1 MPPIT
6 RILLIAS
13 LALLAPALMSAQT
26 PDAKPAAKKAR
37 SKKSSGVKVGT
48 ATVVSDD
55 SGPKLI
61 STTGGGGADNKWPS
75 FEALQKAA
83 ETQNPDALYEL
94 GQMYL
99 DGTPD
104 TPKNIT
110 RAMLYLDDAA
120 QLGHTAAN
128 FRLGKLYADGTETPR
143 DYAKGLKYYKT
154 AALAGDA
161 TAQHNIG
168 AMLSSGRGVK
178 RDYVEGLAWLIV
190 AAEKNIEAAQSEKK
204 LREFLAK
211 YPKTIA
217 AGEARAEALAKELA
231 AAKTAREPTVAPAP
245 FKPAPMKIDIAP
257 IAPTVDPMPITPMP
271 APFTNTN

>member
-1 MPPIT
+1 MQPTI
-6 RILLIAS
+6 RILIIAS
-13 LALLAPALMSAQT
+13 LALLAPVIAQARESGAT
-26 PDAKPAAKKAR
+26 AKKSR
-37 SKKSSGVKVGT
+37 SKKSSSVKVGT

-83 ETQNPDALYEL
+83 ENQNPDALYEL

-99 DGTPD
+99 DGTPE
-104 TPKNIT
+104 TPKNVT

-128 FRLGKLYADGTETPR
+128 FRLGKIYADGTETPR
-143 DYAKGLKYYKT
+143 DYAKALKYYKT

-178 RDYVEGLAWLIV
+178 RDYTEGLAWLII
-190 AAEKNIEAAQSEKK
+190 AAKKNTEAVQSEKK

-217 AGEARAEALAKELA
+217 AGETRAEELTRELA
-231 AAKTAREPTVAPAP
+231 AAKTAREPTAAPAP
-245 FKPAPMKIDIAP
+245 SKPAPMKIDIAP
-257 IAPTVDPMPITPMP
+257 ITPTVDPMPITPMP